1 MAELSEAL
9 HAAWRAL
16 PRDVS
21 AELECA
27 DSEEAMLSA
36 LAKQERRLAQGIARA
51 LGRKWWQYEEYLP
64 CDQAADY
71 LSWMLR
77 RKGVPHIVVVGHS
90 DEGSSHAW
98 VRVRGR
104 DYDPTRQGCSDE
116 FEIAYRFDGKRIT
129 RSRKV

>member
-16 PRDVS
+16 PSDAR
-21 AELECA
+21 AELEGA
-27 DSEEAMLSA
+27 DSPEEMTEA
-36 LAKQERRLAQGIARA
+36 LAKHERLLAQGIAKA
-51 LGRKWWQYEEYLP
+51 LRGKWWAHEEYLS

-77 RKGVPHIVVVGHS
+77 RKGIPHIKVIGYS

-98 VRVRGR
+98 VRVGGR

-116 FEIAYRFDGKRIT
+116 FEIAYRFDGKEIT
-129 RSRKV
+129 RSR